1 VLGECLNLLDLGDV
15 IAHGFA
21 EMAVVMAAVFFPLLF
36 SVGKKTA
43 TSVCSVKSVLLQF
56 TCWHEIAVM

>member
-1 VLGECLNLLDLGDV
+1 VVLGECLNLLDLGDV

-36 SVGKKTA
+36 SRWEEDG
-43 TSVCSVKSVLLQF
+43 
-56 TCWHEIAVM
+56 HERL

>member
-1 VLGECLNLLDLGDV
+1 VVLGECLNLLVLGDV

-36 SVGKKTA
+36 TRWEEDG
-43 TSVCSVKSVLLQF
+43 
-56 TCWHEIAVM
+56 HERL